1 MALPLRHAPQM
12 PMSVPIT
19 VAATV
24 ATPTS
29 SIVGHSAV
37 PITSDTGREKT

>member
-1 MALPLRHAPQM
+1 MGLPRRHAPQM

-19 VAATV
+19 VAANV

-29 SIVGHSAV
+29 RIVGHSAV
-37 PITSDTGREKT
+37 AITSETGREKT